1 MSTRTKNMLVVFIAF
16 ACFGA
21 VSLSGLQQAKAADGD
36 TVGVKGVI
44 DAYMDA
50 FNKHDP
56 HAVANLFTEDGDF
69 TNGRLITAHTRKTID
84 EHLVPVYG
92 SVLKNSHRTYS
103 LRSIRFVTPDVAV
116 VATDY
121 ELAGTTGPNGAELPP
136 RKGLLQWVVSKQGG
150 KWFINVLNENEV
162 PPPPPAN

>member
-1 MSTRTKNMLVVFIAF
+1 MLLAFIAF

-21 VSLSGLQQAKAADGD
+21 VGLSGLQQAKAADSD
-36 TVGVKGVI
+36 TAGVKAVV

-84 EHLVPVYG
+84 EHLVPVYS
-92 SVLKNSHRTYS
+92 SVLKNSHRTYT

-121 ELAGTTGPNGAELPP
+121 ELSGTTGPNGAEVPT
-136 RKGLLQWVVSKQGG
+136 RKGLLQWVVAKQNG
-150 KWFINVLNENEV
+150 KWYIDVLNENEV